1 MKGINKRII
10 EIEEPENEYIEK
22 VQVFL
27 RQDGNVRLA
36 KSKEEAQKYASGIVC
51 WKHSVLPPQLRKPAV
66 LWSLALGVTALV
78 VLVAFFL

>member
-27 RQDGNVRLA
+27 RQTGNVRLA
-36 KSKEEAQKYASGIVC
+36 KSKEEAQKYASGLVC
-51 WKHSVLPPQLRKPAV
+51 FKPKGLSRKTVLALRMGALAIACAV
-66 LWSLALGVTALV
+66 LIAIVM
-78 VLVAFFL
+78 FFL

>member
-51 WKHSVLPPQLRKPAV
+51 WKHSMLPSQLRKPAV